1 MQWSILC
8 DFDGTISLEDVI
20 DSLLENFGQP
30 GWKQLEDQWRS
41 GEIGSRE
48 CMQGQVRLLKLDPA
62 TLDAHLDQVRID
74 PGFAAFVK
82 RAQAL
87 GLPLRIVSDGLDYAI
102 HRILANHGLP
112 PLPVVAN
119 HLRWSDGHWQFESPY
134 QAEGCR
140 SGTCKCTCAAQAR
153 ADEAP
158 RVLMIGDGASDFCVS
173 EHADFVFAKRRLIAH
188 CTDAGIP
195 HAAIDTFHDATAL
208 LPRLLDGSLL
218 QPSLPR
224 LLATV

>member
-1 MQWSILC
+1 
-8 DFDGTISLEDVI
+8 
-20 DSLLENFGQP
+20 
-30 GWKQLEDQWRS
+30 
-41 GEIGSRE
+41 
-48 CMQGQVRLLKLDPA
+48 MQGQVRLLKLDPA

-119 HLRWSDGHWQFESPY
+119 HLRWSDGHWQLESPY

-195 HAAIDTFHDATAL
+195 HAVIDTFHDATAL

-224 LLATV
+224 LLATA